1 MEQDSN
7 RNGEDSLSY
16 SLRVQSAASSEGFDW
31 SHIDGVLDKVAEE
44 LGEIREALEQGDV
57 AHARKELGDLLLIA
71 VNLARFLEAD
81 PRDELRAAT
90 KRFETRFGLLKD
102 TLQNEGKKIKS
113 CSEYELEMCW
123 QRIKPGADYI
133 LNKGLDMGPEDGA
146 NSSSDF

>member
-71 VNLARFLEAD
+71 FNLARFL
-81 PRDELRAAT
+81 
-90 KRFETRFGLLKD
+90 
-102 TLQNEGKKIKS
+102 
-113 CSEYELEMCW
+113 
-123 QRIKPGADYI
+123 
-133 LNKGLDMGPEDGA
+133 
-146 NSSSDF
+146 